1 MKALLPTAFVAIFA
15 FTAAAC
21 TAVPAPTP
29 AGTLA
34 PRQTLTLAT
43 TTSTYD
49 SGLLD
54 AILPKFE
61 SKYNATVKVIA
72 VGTGQA
78 IKLGAD
84 GNADV
89 VLVHARAQED
99 AFVASGDGIHR
110 RDVMFNDFVVVG
122 PNDDPAKIA
131 GMSRAADAFKK
142 ISDAQIA
149 FASRGDNSG
158 THTKEKSIW
167 AAAALTPTKESSW
180 YNSVGQGMSETLV
193 FANEK
198 KAYTPADRG
207 TWLAMKDKL
216 PNLALL
222 LGGATL
228 AENRDKDLL
237 NPYGVIP
244 VNLAQHPNVNS
255 ALAEQ
260 FAAWLTSVETQQ
272 MIADFGK
279 DKYGQ
284 SLFYPSSAEW
294 KAAHP

>member
-1 MKALLPTAFVAIFA
+1 MRTFATSLFVLAALASACAPTA
-15 FTAAAC
+15 
-21 TAVPAPTP
+21 P
-29 AGTLA
+29 
-34 PRQTLTLAT
+34 QSLTLAT

-49 SGLLD
+49 TGLLD
-54 AILPKFE
+54 AIVPKFE
-61 SKYNATVKVIA
+61 AKYNAKVKIVA

-99 AFVASGDGIHR
+99 AFVASGDGINR
-110 RDVMFNDFVVVG
+110 RDVMYNDFVVVG
-122 PNDDPAKIA
+122 PKDDPAKIA
-131 GMSRAADAFKK
+131 GMGSAADAFKK
-142 ISDAQIA
+142 IADAQIA
-149 FASRGDNSG
+149 FVSRGDNSG

-167 AAAALTPTKESSW
+167 AAAALTPTKELSW
-180 YNSVGQGMSETLV
+180 YLSVGQGMGETLV

-198 KAYTPADRG
+198 KAYTLADRG
-207 TWLAMKDKL
+207 TWLAIKDKL
-216 PNLALL
+216 PGLALL
-222 LGGATL
+222 LGGTTL

-244 VNLAQHPNVNS
+244 VNPAKHPNVNS
-255 ALAEQ
+255 ALAEK
-260 FAAWLTSVETQQ
+260 FATWLTSVETQQ

-284 SLFYPSSAEW
+284 SLFYPASAEW

>member
-1 MKALLPTAFVAIFA
+1 MRTVLAIFLCA
-15 FTAAAC
+15 FAALSNAC
-21 TAVPAPTP
+21 APPAP
-29 AGTLA
+29 
-34 PRQTLTLAT
+34 QSLTLAT

-54 AILPKFE
+54 TLLPRFEAKF
-61 SKYNATVKVIA
+61 NAKVKVVA

-99 AFVASGDGIHR
+99 AFVAAGDGVNR

-122 PNDDPAKIA
+122 PQDDPAKIA
-131 GMSRAADAFKK
+131 GMGSAADAFKR
-142 ISDAQIA
+142 IADAQSP
-149 FASRGDNSG
+149 FVSRGDNSG

-167 AAAALTPTKESSW
+167 ATASLTPTKELSW
-180 YNSVGQGMSETLV
+180 YNSIGQGMGETLV

-198 KAYTPADRG
+198 KGYTLADRG

-216 PNLALL
+216 TNLVLL
-222 LGGATL
+222 LGGTTL
-228 AENRDKDLL
+228 AENHDKNLL

-244 VNLAQHPNVNS
+244 VNPAKHPNVNNV
-255 ALAEQ
+255 LAEK

-284 SLFYPSSAEW
+284 SLFYPASAEW

>member
-1 MKALLPTAFVAIFA
+1 MRTFATSLFVLAALASACAPTA
-15 FTAAAC
+15 
-21 TAVPAPTP
+21 P
-29 AGTLA
+29 
-34 PRQTLTLAT
+34 QSLTLAT

-49 SGLLD
+49 TGLLD
-54 AILPKFE
+54 AIVPKFE
-61 SKYNATVKVIA
+61 AKYNAKVKIVA

-99 AFVASGDGIHR
+99 AFVASGDGINR
-110 RDVMFNDFVVVG
+110 RDVMYNDFVVVG
-122 PNDDPAKIA
+122 PKDDPAKIA
-131 GMSRAADAFKK
+131 GMGSAADAFKK
-142 ISDAQIA
+142 IADAQIA
-149 FASRGDNSG
+149 FVSRGDNSG

-167 AAAALTPTKESSW
+167 AAAALTPTKELSW
-180 YNSVGQGMSETLV
+180 YLSVGQGMGETLV

-198 KAYTPADRG
+198 KAYTLADRG
-207 TWLAMKDKL
+207 TWLAIKDKL
-216 PNLALL
+216 PGLALL
-222 LGGATL
+222 LGGTTL

-244 VNLAQHPNVNS
+244 VNPAKHPNVNS
-255 ALAEQ
+255 ALAEK
-260 FAAWLTSVETQQ
+260 FATWLTSVETQQ

-284 SLFYPSSAEW
+284 SFFYPASAEW